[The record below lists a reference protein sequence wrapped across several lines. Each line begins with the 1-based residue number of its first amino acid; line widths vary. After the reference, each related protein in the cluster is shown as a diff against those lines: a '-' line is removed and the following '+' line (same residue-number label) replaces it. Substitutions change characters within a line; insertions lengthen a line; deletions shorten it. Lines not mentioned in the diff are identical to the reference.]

1 MNFVINPHIPYP
13 ININTKFK
21 HEIKQKM
28 QHKTIKLYRGKIC
41 YKKII
46 ETQAKKW
53 FSCKKACCNFRNK

>member
-1 MNFVINPHIPYP
+1 MNFVINLHIPYP

-41 YKKII
+41 YKLII
-46 ETQAKKW
+46 ETQPKK
-53 FSCKKACCNFRNK
+53 